1 MGQSV
6 STVIFRSF
14 KFPLG
19 SVGGVRRGPEEG
31 PETYKVYNVAIYSVD
46 SPSFLAIG

>member
-6 STVIFRSF
+6 SAVIFRSF

-31 PETYKVYNVAIYSVD
+31 PETYEVYNEALYSVD
-46 SPSFLAIG
+46 SVAFWL